1 MALKHDPE
9 KLEDELC
16 FAIYTAQ
23 KDYNK
28 FYTESLK
35 EFSLTYPQYITL
47 LSLWETSPVMVKELG
62 AKLHLDNG
70 TLTPLLK
77 RMEKDDWILRTR
89 DPEDERRVNVS
100 LTEKAKRS
108 KNRIMKQMSNCFTS
122 FDMTEEEYLGY
133 VNELKVIT
141 NKLENRGIRG

>member
-1 MALKHDPE
+1 MALNHDPE

-47 LSLWETSPVMVKELG
+47 LSLWENSPVMVKELG

-108 KNRIMKQMSNCFTS
+108 KRGIMNQMSNCFTS

-133 VNELKVIT
+133 VNELKTIT
-141 NKLENRGIRG
+141 NKLENRVMRG